1 MNRTTVELKT
11 VMNVDAA
18 VLPDNKTLKIIIG
31 INSLLVFINGIEIEY
46 CPMCG
51 RKL

>member
-1 MNRTTVELKT
+1 MNRTTAEVKT

-18 VLPDNKTLKIIIG
+18 VIPDNKTLEINIG
-31 INSLLVFINGIEIEY
+31 INSLPVFINEIDIEY